1 MKTRSA
7 LFYALSFLFFF
18 QLLIDFVG
26 GIYAFGLLG
35 TSIPPELAAVIL
47 LFSPILLLFFRRPGR
62 RLLAILLLIILLA
75 RVIEPAL
82 DTRWRMLVSGAGV
95 AACFAHL
102 RTVVLVKS
110 PDLTTLTVFEF
121 ETVFYPPE
129 NYTWQKNKN
138 GNLEAIEKHT
148 GAHRF
153 TWQPHGSRF
162 TIIEPVPQN
171 CLLVTLKSPPRL
183 DKDEVLAALHYDDS
197 WVTVTHRK

>member
-1 MKTRSA
+1 VRLISGRNSPA
-7 LFYALSFLFFF
+7 YSFDQTDLDAQP
-18 QLLIDFVG
+18 QLLGDSVLEIWN
-26 GIYAFGLLG
+26 
-35 TSIPPELAAVIL
+35 
-47 LFSPILLLFFRRPGR
+47 
-62 RLLAILLLIILLA
+62 A
-75 RVIEPAL
+75 RVEAIRAHF
-82 DTRWRMLVSGAGV
+82 S
-95 AACFAHL
+95 HL